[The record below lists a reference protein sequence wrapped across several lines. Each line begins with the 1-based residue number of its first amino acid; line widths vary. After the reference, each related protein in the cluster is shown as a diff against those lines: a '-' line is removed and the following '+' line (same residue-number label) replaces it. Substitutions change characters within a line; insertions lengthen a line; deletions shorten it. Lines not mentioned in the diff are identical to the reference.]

1 MACHCSSS
9 FNEVFCFYLLF
20 VVASLA
26 EKQKRLQE
34 VESIKEDASANYV
47 RVCIVLHF
55 SYDLDCYV
63 NVSGNPRFQVL
74 YWTMF
79 IKFVEALFS
88 PWFNVDLNANIV
100 HSGEIQYL
108 MWLLNAI

>member
-1 MACHCSSS
+1 MK
-9 FNEVFCFYLLF
+9 FFVFICL
-20 VVASLA
+20 VASLA

-74 YWTMF
+74 YSTMF
-79 IKFVEALFS
+79 IKFIEALFS
-88 PWFNVDLNANIV
+88 P
-100 HSGEIQYL
+100 
-108 MWLLNAI
+108 